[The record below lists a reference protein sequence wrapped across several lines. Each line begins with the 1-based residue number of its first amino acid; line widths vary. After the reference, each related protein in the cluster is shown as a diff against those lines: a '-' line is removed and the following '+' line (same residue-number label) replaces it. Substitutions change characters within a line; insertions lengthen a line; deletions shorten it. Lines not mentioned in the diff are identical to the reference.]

1 MCKHLREIFTSH
13 FFCHFYAL
21 KIQNKC
27 HIEKQMRHKIFQI
40 YILIKKKT
48 RLSGGLIILKYTM
61 VQDCSPAVLVLVY
74 CKYLEEKSY
83 QHSGKLR

>member
-1 MCKHLREIFTSH
+1 MNVT
-13 FFCHFYAL
+13 
-21 KIQNKC
+21 
-27 HIEKQMRHKIFQI
+27 EKQMRHKIFQI

-61 VQDCSPAVLVLVY
+61 VQDCSTAVLVH
-74 CKYLEEKSY
+74 CKYLEEKILGILPVGAGFPTCKSY